1 MLTCDLYCITQK
13 VEEEVVPRGEE
24 DEEKR
29 QKKLDRRYAS
39 DGDAQCRSLK
49 P

>member
-1 MLTCDLYCITQK
+1 MLTCDLYCITRK
-13 VEEEVVPRGEE
+13 VEEEVVPRGEV

-39 DGDAQCRSLK
+39 GGDTQCLSLK